1 MGGRSHIRGIPSAA
15 KKGNKLSVNPKKTAK
30 DASKLVKLEPI
41 LSILRAALWTGK
53 LSDEKPVSVMLVA
66 VQESAKTEAMK
77 YFKGTPTIRYLSD
90 LTSRGINHFKAD
102 IQSGKIKHIMLLDL
116 VRILSHGKGVS
127 ERTIQTLASL
137 MEEGESET
145 ADAGGSEKWENFPRI
160 GALMGITPSF
170 FKSKRGKWR
179 QTGFMTRFI
188 PVCFKYKDK
197 TVDEIH
203 DSIANGQH
211 APLPCPENIPH
222 ESYQIKCPPEMSKLL
237 SIRAKMLGQ
246 QMKSYGFRYHR
257 ILRALAKAQAR
268 IEEEGTVSAS
278 HVKTVLGWAEFFTDK
293 EIEL

>member
-1 MGGRSHIRGIPSAA
+1 M
-15 KKGNKLSVNPKKTAK
+15 
-30 DASKLVKLEPI
+30 
-41 LSILRAALWTGK
+41 SILRAALWTGK
-53 LSDEKPVSVMLVA
+53 LSDEKPVSVMLIA

-77 YFKGTPTIRYLSD
+77 YFRGTPTIRYLSD
-90 LTSRGINHFKAD
+90 LTSRGLNHFKAD

-179 QTGFMTRFI
+179 QTGFMTRFV

-197 TVDEIH
+197 TVNEIH
-203 DSIANGQH
+203 DAIANGQH
-211 APLPCPENIPH
+211 APTPRAENIPH
-222 ESYQIKCPPEMSKLL
+222 EAYQIKCPPEMSKLL
-237 SIRAKMLGQ
+237 AIRAKMLGQ

-268 IEEEGTVSAS
+268 INEVGTVDAS
-278 HVKTVLGWAEFFTDK
+278 HVRTVLGWADFFTDK